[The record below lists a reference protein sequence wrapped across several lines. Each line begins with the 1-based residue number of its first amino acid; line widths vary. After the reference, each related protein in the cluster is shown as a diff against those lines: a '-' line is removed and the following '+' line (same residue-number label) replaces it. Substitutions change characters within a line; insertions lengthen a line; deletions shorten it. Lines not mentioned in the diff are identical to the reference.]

1 MTTAYPLA
9 WPDGWP
15 RTPAQQRKSR
25 FQIRASFDT
34 ARRKLYDE
42 LKRLGAS
49 SAVISCN
56 LALRIDGQHRVDQSE
71 ALLAD
76 PGVAIY
82 FALDGRPMV
91 MASDRYET
99 CAANLRSVGLAVE
112 YLRGLERHGGGH
124 MMARAFG
131 GFAQLPPPEGAAA
144 PAERPWREIFSP
156 LPDGLDKAD
165 LLAIVERRFRDKAR
179 TAHPDQGGSNEG
191 MIVLNAALA
200 RAREELG

>member
-9 WPDGWP
+9 WPEGWP
-15 RTPAQQRKSR
+15 RTPDDQRKS
-25 FQIRASFDT
+25 QYQLRASFDA
-34 ARRKLYDE
+34 ARRKLYEE
-42 LKRLGAS
+42 LRRLGAA

-56 LALRIDGQHRVDQSE
+56 LALRVDGQHRVDQAESR
-71 ALLAD
+71 LAD
-76 PGVAIY
+76 PGVAVY
-82 FALDGRPMV
+82 FAIDGRPMV

-144 PAERPWREIFSP
+144 PAERPWREVFAP
-156 LPDGLDKAD
+156 LPDGLAKAD
-165 LLAIVERRFRDKAR
+165 LLLIVEARYRAAAR
-179 TAHPDQGGSNEG
+179 TAHPDQGGSNET
-191 MIVLNAALA
+191 MIQLNAALA
-200 RAREELG
+200 RAREDLS

>member
-131 GFAQLPPPEGAAA
+131 GFAQLPPP
-144 PAERPWREIFSP
+144 WREIFSP

>member
-15 RTPAQQRKSR
+15 RTPAGRRKS
-25 FQIRASFDT
+25 QHQLRASFDA
-34 ARRKLYDE
+34 ARRKLYEE
-42 LKRLGAS
+42 LKRLGAA

-56 LALRIDGQHRVDQSE
+56 LALRLDGQHRVDQ
-71 ALLAD
+71 ADTLLGD
-76 PGVAIY
+76 PGVAVY
-82 FALDGRPMV
+82 FALAGKPMV
-91 MASDRYET
+91 MASDRYVT
-99 CAANLRSVGLAVE
+99 CAANLRSLGLAIE

-131 GFAQLPPPEGAAA
+131 GFTRLPPPDAGAP
-144 PAERPWREIFSP
+144 PAERPWREAFAP
-156 LPDGLDKAD
+156 LPDGLDNPD

-179 TAHPDQGGSNEG
+179 AAHPDQGGSNEA